1 MFVYQPTFS
10 TLDLKEHKGTEYII
24 AWKSKK
30 LFKFRLDQLYNAF
43 MPYIKRF
50 GYRIGIRFNNS
61 TLVAEEKLVNQNCK
75 WLHCLWIILLA
86 KESA

>member
-61 TLVAEEKLVNQNCK
+61 TLVAEEKFVNQNCK
-75 WLHCLWIILLA
+75 WLHCL
-86 KESA
+86 